1 MVGTRV
7 ALAFG
12 LVLVAT
18 GIMYAPP
25 AMAEAD
31 ASTVEAADAKDISL
45 GTGIRAAAFAVAA
58 AIALG
63 ACALGT
69 GWAQS
74 ALLAG
79 ATGVLAEKRE
89 MFTYI
94 VILVAIPE
102 TLIILGFVMA
112 YLILSMI

>member
-12 LVLVAT
+12 LALVAT
-18 GIMYAPP
+18 GIMCAPP

-31 ASTVEAADAKDISL
+31 ASTVEAAAAKDISR
-45 GTGIRAAAFAVAA
+45 GTGVREATFAVAA
-58 AIALG
+58 AGVLG

-69 GWAQS
+69 AWVQAV
-74 ALLAG
+74 LMAG

-89 MFTYI
+89 LFTYI
-94 VILVAIPE
+94 VILIAIPE